1 MPKYI
6 IEGSIDFFSELYK
19 SLDEEEDNFKS
30 EKDEQMCLITKQPL
44 IEKFVTMKCGH
55 KFNYIPLFKD
65 IENHKKKFNSMESIS
80 GKSGKNEI
88 RCPYCRKRQNE
99 LLPYYEDM
107 KIPKV
112 FGVNEIHPLQEK
124 NYTSSCCQYNVDSYS
139 CHSSGSQINEYINGE
154 YINYGD
160 TKNYCWTHKKQMIK
174 KYKKDILDK
183 AKQDSL
189 QAKLKIKEEAKKVKE
204 EAKEAKLK
212 EKQEKKEL
220 KNVVLGPS
228 NVEVEE
234 PLNTGCMVLLKT
246 GQNKGKPCGCNIFS
260 ESEKLCKRH
269 YSIKYKTI
277 VQTIVEETV

>member
-19 SLDEEEDNFKS
+19 SLDEEENNFKT
-30 EKDEQMCLITKQPL
+30 EKDEEMCLITNQPL
-44 IEKFVTMKCGH
+44 TTNYITMKCGH
-55 KFNYIPLFKD
+55 KFNYLPLFKD
-65 IENHKKKFNSMESIS
+65 IETHKKKFNNMESTS
-80 GKSGKNEI
+80 GKLGKNEI

-99 LLPYYEDM
+99 LLPYYEELN
-107 KIPKV
+107 IPKV
-112 FGVNEIHPLQEK
+112 FGVNEIHPLPEK

-139 CHSSGSQINEYINGE
+139 CHYSGSQINEYINGE

-183 AKQDSL
+183 AKQDAY
-189 QAKLKIKEEAKKVKE
+189 QAKLKLKE

-212 EKQEKKEL
+212 EKLEKKQSKTKVE
-220 KNVVLGPS
+220 NVVLGPS
-228 NVEVEE
+228 SIEVEE
-234 PLNTGCMVLLKT
+234 PVNIGCVVLLKT
-246 GQNKGKPCGCNIFS
+246 GQNKGKPCGCSLFS
-260 ESEKLCKRH
+260 QTEKLCKRH

-277 VQTIVEETV
+277 EQTIVQEQTI